1 MPDILKNMEIIG
13 SAYNYRGRNI
23 NIFPFYPI
31 DSVLPTHRTGRTFKA
46 VLAL

>member
-31 DSVLPTHRTGRTFKA
+31 DSE
-46 VLAL
+46 LADIILRGI